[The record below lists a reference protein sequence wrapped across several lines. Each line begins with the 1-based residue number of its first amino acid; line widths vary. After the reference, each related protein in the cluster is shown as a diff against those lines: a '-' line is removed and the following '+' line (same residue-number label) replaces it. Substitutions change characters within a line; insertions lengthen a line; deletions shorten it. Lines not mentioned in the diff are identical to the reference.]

1 MGYLPYLF
9 DPRSTILLAGLMGIM
24 MSLVL
29 FFMRRSYPSSIR
41 GLSEWSRAP
50 LVAFVSTLLFAA
62 RGFLPDFATIVV
74 ANMVLFQACIL
85 YYAGSQQF
93 LRGRSDTRAWTALN
107 LLLGV
112 LMFWFSS
119 IRPDFET
126 RLAIVTFA
134 VTRLLVSHAMLYVR
148 HKVPV
153 YGMRLMIGLLLAQAL
168 VAGVRFV
175 SVILGMAG
183 SGIME
188 ATWIQSV
195 YLTMYSF
202 SVLFLSIAVVLMATD
217 RVHTEF
223 EYLATR
229 DPLTGVLNRRALLD
243 ACLAEFA
250 ASHGATGRPAALL
263 MVDLDHFKSIN
274 DRFGHQMG
282 DAVLREAVSRMQ
294 QVIGTKGL
302 LGRYGGEE
310 FVVLLPHTA
319 MADAMS
325 IAARLKEGIDKPLP
339 SDSPLSAVGTFA
351 VSIGVATS
359 DGVKNVDEVL
369 AQADE
374 ALYRAKAL
382 GRGRVIATTAAA

>member
-134 VTRLLVSHAMLYVR
+134 VTLLFASHAMLYVR